1 MFRHIKRCDGY
12 LKLSDIDAARERA
25 FVIIKDISRQREIV
39 RELISSDRDAALSKL
54 TSFILDELEER
65 KRIEDE
71 LKETN
76 WALGERVKELRCL
89 YGINEITEQPGI
101 TLDGIMEGVLTLIPP
116 AWQYPDVT
124 CARITVD
131 GQTFQS
137 QGFRETE
144 WSQSAD
150 IEADG
155 EAVGSVEVFYTEEM
169 PKFEEGPF
177 LKEERDLINAIAYKL
192 GIIVAQRSME
202 EALNKS
208 HDEMVAI
215 LEGLGDAVV
224 VNDGE
229 RFIYLN
235 RKAAEIFGYE
245 NPSELVGKPYLG
257 FFPEHE
263 ELIRERAQSELEG
276 GNPPSMYET
285 AIHRRDGTVVPV
297 EFYMSV
303 IEFNG
308 KPAILKGIRDITER
322 KKI

>member
-1 MFRHIKRCDGY
+1 M
-12 LKLSDIDAARERA
+12 SDIDAARERA
-25 FVIIKDISRQREIV
+25 FAIIKDISRQREIV
-39 RELISSDRDAALSKL
+39 RETIGSDRDAALSKL

-101 TLDGIMEGVLTLIPP
+101 TIEGIMEGVLTLIPP
-116 AWQYPDVT
+116 AWQHPEVT
-124 CARITVD
+124 CGRITVN
-131 GQTFQS
+131 GKVFQCE
-137 QGFRETE
+137 GFKETD
-144 WSQSAD
+144 WSQSTA

-155 EAVGSVEVFYTEEM
+155 ETVGSVKVFYTEKM

-177 LKEERDLINAIAYKL
+177 LKEERDLIDAIAHKL
-192 GIIVAQRSME
+192 GIIVAQKSME
-202 EALNKS
+202 EALKKS
-208 HDEMVAI
+208 HGEKVAI

-224 VNDGE
+224 VNDAE

-235 RKAAEIFGYE
+235 RKAAEIFGYKD
-245 NPSELVGKPYLG
+245 PSDLVGEPYLH

-263 ELIRERAQSELEG
+263 ETIRQRAQSRLEG
-276 GNPPSMYET
+276 GSPPSMYE
-285 AIHRRDGTVVPV
+285 AEVHRLDGTVVPV
-297 EFYMSV
+297 EFYLSV

-308 KPAILKGIRDITER
+308 KPAILNGIRDITER
-322 KKI
+322 KKAKRVPNE